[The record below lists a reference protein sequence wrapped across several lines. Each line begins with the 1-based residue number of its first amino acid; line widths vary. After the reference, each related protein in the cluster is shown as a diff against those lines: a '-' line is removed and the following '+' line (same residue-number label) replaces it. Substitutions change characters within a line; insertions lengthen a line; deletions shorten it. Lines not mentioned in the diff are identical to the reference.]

1 MTKTVSSIERAP
13 AVYIKG
19 AASSDQLAWPV

>member
-13 AVYIKG
+13 AISIKG
-19 AASSDQLAWPV
+19 AASSDQLSWPV